1 MILGAFIAALPSAA
15 TAQDELDGAADS
27 IADQKVHVA
36 FREVDQ
42 SDLMGGVSFVDMEN
56 LFEKRYSTY
65 SLTDMMS
72 VTTSDLWDMG
82 GGITLVDGVERPAND
97 ITPSEISQVTYLKG
111 AQAVVLYGGRAA
123 TTKPA
128 PTTVLRPP
136 SPKNRSTTLRPV
148 QTPTVT
154 PASTSSPTTTSRST
168 TSATRERLSSTAAEN
183 SPNSM
188 PT

>member
-111 AQAVVLYGGRAA
+111 AQAVVLYGSRAA
-123 TTKPA
+123 KGAILITTK
-128 PTTVLRPP
+128 RG
-136 SPKNRSTTLRPV
+136 RSEGP
-148 QTPTVT
+148 
-154 PASTSSPTTTSRST
+154 
-168 TSATRERLSSTAAEN
+168 TSASAETPDSTCRNAIPN
-183 SPNSM
+183 ISPVPSI
-188 PT
+188 